1 MFDWTTSSDEKLK
14 HYSGTAIYTT
24 VFTQKS
30 ISKNKRYW
38 IDFGKVAN
46 IANLK
51 INNQYVGGVWT
62 APWKLDIT
70 DYLKK
75 GKNTIEIKVTNTWNN
90 RLIGD
95 DKLPENERKT
105 WTIIKN
111 TTAES
116 PLHEAGLIGPVNIEI
131 Y

>member
-1 MFDWTTSSDEKLK
+1 ML
-14 HYSGTAIYTT
+14 
-24 VFTQKS
+24 
-30 ISKNKRYW
+30 
-38 IDFGKVAN
+38 DFGKVAN

-70 DYLKK
+70 NYLKK

-95 DKLPENERKT
+95 DKLPEKERKT

-116 PLHEAGLIGPVNIEI
+116 PLHEAGLIGPVSIEI